1 MKHAPGF
8 LALVDSARA
17 NIREIAA
24 QDAAD
29 AVIDGRAT
37 LVDVREDHEVAIG
50 RIPGATL
57 LGRGILERDI
67 EARFPDKDK
76 GLILV
81 CGGGFRSALA
91 ADSLQ
96 RMGYRD
102 VWSLAGG
109 VRAWQ
114 DAALPWEP
122 CGC

>member
-8 LALVDSARA
+8 LALVESVRPHIRECSAR
-17 NIREIAA
+17 
-24 QDAAD
+24 DAAD
-29 AVIDGRAT
+29 ALIAGTAVLI
-37 LVDVREDHEVAIG
+37 DVREDQEVAQG
-50 RIPGATL
+50 RIPQAKH
-57 LGRGILERDI
+57 LGRGILERDV
-67 EARFPDKDK
+67 EARFPDKDAR
-76 GLILV
+76 LILV

-91 ADSLQ
+91 ADALQ